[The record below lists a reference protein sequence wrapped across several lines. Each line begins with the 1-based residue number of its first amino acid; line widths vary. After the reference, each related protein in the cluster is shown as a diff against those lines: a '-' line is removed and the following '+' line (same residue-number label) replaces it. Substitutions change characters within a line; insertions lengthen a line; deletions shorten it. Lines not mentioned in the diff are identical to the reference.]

1 VRPAARLLAVAT
13 ALLKLASAGV
23 AADAWQVAAGARQGA
38 AVEAELARLERSAG
52 GRLGVFA
59 LDTATGLRI
68 GHRSTERFPLCSTF
82 KLLLAAAMLERSTRT
97 PGLLEQRLPVTPAD
111 LVAYSPIAEQR
122 VGSSMTIAELAAAA
136 VQYSD
141 NAAANLLL
149 RQLGGPAGMTAFA
162 RSIGNSSFRLD
173 RWETELNSALP
184 GDPRDTD
191 TPAAMGASLQALALG
206 AALPATQ
213 QQQLT
218 TWLLGNTTG
227 ATRIRAGVPDGWQVG
242 EKTGSCGV
250 YGTANDVGVLFP
262 PSRRPVVLAIFHT
275 QPEATAPV
283 RNDVIAAAT
292 RLVVHAITAPSAPRP
307 AAACLPGPDCRG
319 R

>member
-1 VRPAARLLAVAT
+1 MLNLAPAALAADTRPAGAT
-13 ALLKLASAGV
+13 V
-23 AADAWQVAAGARQGA
+23 MAADPRQVAA
-38 AVEAELARLERSAG
+38 VVAELAQLERSAG

-68 GHRSTERFPLCSTF
+68 GHRSAERFPLCSTF

-111 LVAYSPIAEQR
+111 LVTYAPIAEQR
-122 VGSSMTIAELAAAA
+122 VGSSMTIAELAAAT

-162 RSIGNSSFRLD
+162 RSIGNSRFRLD

-191 TPAAMGASLQALALG
+191 TPAAMGTSVQALALG
-206 AALPATQ
+206 TALPAPQ

-227 ATRIRAGVPDGWQVG
+227 AARIRAGVPDGWQVG
-242 EKTGSCGV
+242 EKTGTCGA

-262 PSRRPVVLAIFHT
+262 PGRRPVVLAIFHT
-275 QPEATAPV
+275 QPEATALV

-292 RLVVHAITAPSAPRP
+292 RLVVQAITAPSAPRP
-307 AAACLPGPDCRG
+307 AARCLPGPDCRG
-319 R
+319 K